1 MVHVF
6 FKCSLPVT
14 SKYEKKKWES
24 VIICMYIGEYTVILE
39 AVYTCPLIQ
48 HIHVQESIGYTQ
60 YTNKWL
66 LICMFKKC
74 FNGKSFK
81 QIYAN

>member
-6 FKCSLPVT
+6 LNVLYLSPVNT
-14 SKYEKKKWES
+14 REKKWES
-24 VIICMYIGEYTVILE
+24 VIICMHIGEYTVILE

>member
-1 MVHVF
+1 MH
-6 FKCSLPVT
+6 
-14 SKYEKKKWES
+14 
-24 VIICMYIGEYTVILE
+24 IGEYTVILE
-39 AVYTCPLIQ
+39 AVLVYTCPLIQ

-60 YTNKWL
+60 YTIKWL

-81 QIYAN
+81 QIYANLAFMELDQDLNAYKQDREKT